1 MAVTMVLVRPAQAS
15 QTHVAASVGP
25 VAVSSTTPVR
35 LPHRDDVQAPRMHV
49 WVGSRGLRCPIRVA
63 VEIESDGTYLVED
76 PVSGIFGEGG
86 AMSEAIEDF
95 RAALVS
101 HREELLSAERLSAHL
116 QQQLQYLT
124 DILG

>member
-1 MAVTMVLVRPAQAS
+1 MTVNMVLVRPAQAS

-63 VEIESDGTYLVED
+63 VEIESDGTYLVEVLD
-76 PVSGIFGEGG
+76 
-86 AMSEAIEDF
+86 EDAQRLADREF
-95 RAALVS
+95 SQQVLVIV
-101 HREELLSAERLSAHL
+101 REYSS
-116 QQQLQYLT
+116 
-124 DILG
+124 